1 MASFALTNAVILVGG
16 YDLSSF
22 TGSIDDLGGTV
33 AMQEAPNFAAKGHV
47 IKVPGLKSY
56 MTAISGNADY
66 ASAASVSRA
75 FTATGVGSQHVVSVL
90 PNVSGTS
97 TAGDP
102 CHFTRAINSKWQS
115 PQGNVGDLAKFA
127 MALDSDTAMVDGL
140 VLHPL
145 ASRTSTGTGTI
156 TAMTGPT
163 ATQYLFAGLHVG
175 AVTGTSPTLDVIV
188 QSATLVGFGSPTTRL
203 TFSQATGSSSYT
215 SQWATPVAGAIT
227 DGFWRVSYTIG
238 GSATPTFPVAV
249 VIGVA
254 TAA

>member
-1 MASFALTNAVILVGG
+1 MASFTLNNAVVLVGG

-22 TGSIDDLGGTV
+22 TGSIDDLGGVVT
-33 AMQEAPNFAAKGHV
+33 MKEAPHFASKQHMV
-47 IKVPGLKSY
+47 MLPGLKSY
-56 MTAISGNADY
+56 STAISGWADY
-66 ASAASVSRA
+66 GSASAVSRA
-75 FTATGVGSQHVVSVL
+75 FTLRGVGSQNVVSVL

-102 CHFTRAINSKWQS
+102 CHFTRALNSSMKS
-115 PQGNVGDLAKFA
+115 PQGPVGDVAGFL
-127 MALDSDTAMVDGL
+127 MMLESDTAMVDGI

-163 ATQYLFAGLHVG
+163 ATQYLYAGLHVG
-175 AVTGTSPTLDVIV
+175 AVTGTSPTLDVVI
-188 QSATLVGFGSPTTRL
+188 QSAALVGFGSPTTRV
-203 TFSQATGSSSYT
+203 TFTQATGASSYT

-238 GSATPTFPVAV
+238 GSSTPTFPFAV
-249 VIGVA
+249 VLGVL
-254 TAA
+254 TV

>member
-16 YDLSSF
+16 YDVSSF
-22 TGSIDDLGGTV
+22 TGSLDDLGGV
-33 AMQEAPNFAAKGHV
+33 VQMNDAPHFGSKGHM
-47 IKVPGLKSY
+47 IRVPGLKSY
-56 MTAISGNADY
+56 MTALSGNADY
-66 ASAASVSRA
+66 ASAAAVSRA
-75 FTATGVGSQHVVSVL
+75 FPLSGVGSQNVVSVL
-90 PNVSGTS
+90 PNVSGTP

-102 CHFTRAINSKWQS
+102 CHFTRALNSSIQS
-115 PQGNVGDLAKFA
+115 PGGAVGDLATFN
-127 MALDSDTAMVDGL
+127 MGLTSDTAMVDGI

-163 ATQYLFAGLHVG
+163 ASQYLFAGLHVG

-188 QSATLVGFGSPTTRL
+188 QSAALVGFGSPTTRI

-238 GSATPTFPVAV
+238 GSATPTFPFAV
-249 VIGVA
+249 VIGVL
-254 TAA
+254 TV